1 MALPRRTY
9 CGSETYTS
17 PEVLAGKRFLRI
29 PQEVG
34 EARKVFDLC
43 LQVWSLGVLLWVM
56 VFGGNPFTDVVAAEE
71 CCLTFPED
79 PVVSMDCRHLLASIL
94 TKQVGPIRVQWSS
107 GGLPALGPPAAPP
120 PLAPPRTL
128 ATPRPLTRLAINTRI

>member
-43 LQVWSLGVLLWVM
+43 LQVWSLGVLLYNLTH
-56 VFGGNPFTDVVAAEE
+56 GDIPFHTDTAI
-71 CCLTFPED
+71 
-79 PVVSMDCRHLLASIL
+79 CR
-94 TKQVGPIRVQWSS
+94 
-107 GGLPALGPPAAPP
+107 
-120 PLAPPRTL
+120 
-128 ATPRPLTRLAINTRI
+128 